1 MLANHIERDCARFLL
16 CLTEKPLRFLTVF
29 LAFPCSLAVRVRV
42 LRALR
47 MVTDSSTLHSCREGV
62 PAPGVRI
69 FALHLQ
75 RATGPL
81 LLLGALRCL
90 AHSATYSP

>member
-1 MLANHIERDCARFLL
+1 MLS
-16 CLTEKPLRFLTVF
+16 TVF

-47 MVTDSSTLHSCREGV
+47 MVTDSSTLHSCREG
-62 PAPGVRI
+62 PPTYGVRI
-69 FALHLQ
+69 FALHRQ
-75 RATGPL
+75 RATGML
-81 LLLGALRCL
+81 HGLGTLRCL